1 MTFKR
6 TYEGT
11 QLVSL
16 TIDGLDT
23 NVFLTLMHRMIMHVH
38 GRGGAPDIAM
48 ELDRDFP
55 SMFALIHKLVVDHL
69 IAEAE

>member
-1 MTFKR
+1 MTFKL

-23 NVFLTLMHRMIMHVH
+23 NVFLTLRRLNNRRVLNV
-38 GRGGAPDIAM
+38 P
-48 ELDRDFP
+48 
-55 SMFALIHKLVVDHL
+55 K
-69 IAEAE
+69 